1 MTNPADGPSP
11 PEFSDSDLQWYA
23 ALSGQAPP
31 QGSPAAREGG
41 ALRAALELRRQEIE
55 ADPELAAATSD
66 EAMQVQLQRLRE
78 RIAREGTFDRAPPAE
93 PAAPASPPT
102 AAKVIEFPWWR
113 RRGALVAMAASV
125 LVAVVLVQ
133 QITSQPDYPQPPV
146 MMGADGL
153 QQLRAAQPRQAAEQ
167 LAERLRQA
175 GLRPGLYQRGPSYV
189 VDVNLLAAELPA
201 AQAAFAALGLKPAVG
216 FNRVEIGPS

>member
-1 MTNPADGPSP
+1 MTNPGDGPSP

-31 QGSPAAREGG
+31 QGSPASREGL

-55 ADPELAAATSD
+55 ADPALAAATSD
-66 EAMQVQLQRLRE
+66 EAMRQQAQRLRE
-78 RIAREGTFDRAPPAE
+78 RIAREGIFDRAPPAE
-93 PAAPASPPT
+93 PAAPVPPPAASN
-102 AAKVIEFPWWR
+102 VVEFPWWR
-113 RRGALVAMAASV
+113 RRGALLAMAASA

-133 QITSQPDYPQPPV
+133 QITSQPDYPPPPA

-153 QQLRAAQPRQAAEQ
+153 RQLRAAQPRQAAER
-167 LAERLRQA
+167 LAAQLRQA
-175 GLRPGLYQRGPSYV
+175 GLRPGLYQRGSSYL

-201 AQAAFAALGLKPAVG
+201 AEPAFAALGLKPAVG